1 MKHQARSYRHCL
13 HTEPQQ
19 TLKKK
24 SHYLQSMDVMT
35 KGSQHLGA
43 RGVFP
48 EGDGIAL
55 SECLLQVNRSLGISE
70 NSKEGWSF
78 DFRAIYLG
86 RDKTV
91 TDDLNDSEL
100 QYPHDRR

>member
-1 MKHQARSYRHCL
+1 MSSHRA
-13 HTEPQQ
+13 PANI
-19 TLKKK
+19 KKK
-24 SHYLQSMDVMT
+24 KPLFT
-35 KGSQHLGA
+35 KHGCNDQGVTA
-43 RGVFP
+43 PGGRGVFP